1 MRNVIVLAAA
11 LAFTSAGVSG
21 PVFAQTAEAEA
32 APKPTDV
39 VTLKNGDRVTGELVK
54 MTGGKVVVKTDWAGD
69 VTVDFEDVATIECGR
84 SLPVEFKT
92 GEIITGRLEK
102 RADGTY
108 LVSDVLP
115 GGIRLKTE
123 DVESIAKPEPKIWS
137 GDFRVGLGYSSGNT
151 DTSSA
156 SAGAEVRRVTD
167 IDTFRIYANTNY
179 EERDNETSAQRT
191 WGGSDY
197 EYNFTDRWYG
207 KAYLILENDKFKD
220 LTLRTTVG
228 LSTGYKF
235 IKEDDML
242 LQGDIGPA
250 YINENYRGD
259 TEDRDFVALAI
270 GERFEW
276 KISDGQMLIQ
286 TLQIFPNTEK
296 FSDTLFTATLSYRQT
311 LTGNLYLDIA
321 LADEYDTEPADGK
334 ERNDFRST
342 LGLGYSF

>member
-1 MRNVIVLAAA
+1 MRIAIVLAAA
-11 LAFTSAGVSG
+11 LVSTWAVSG
-21 PVFAQTAEAEA
+21 GPTLAQTAETEE

-39 VTLKNGDRVTGELVK
+39 VTLKNGDRVTGELVQ

-69 VTVDFEDVATIECGR
+69 VSVDFEDVATIECSR
-84 SLPVEFKT
+84 SLPIEFTT

-102 RADGTY
+102 RGDGTY
-108 LVSDVLP
+108 LVSEVLP
-115 GGIRLKTE
+115 SGIPLKLE

-137 GDFRVGLGYSSGNT
+137 GDFRLGFGYSSGNT
-151 DTSSA
+151 DTMSV

-179 EERDNETSAQRT
+179 EERDNESSAQRT

-197 EYNFTDRWYG
+197 EYNFTERWYG

-220 LTLRTTVG
+220 LNLRTTVG
-228 LSTGYKF
+228 VSTGYKF

-259 TEDRDFVALAI
+259 TEDKDFVALAL

-276 KISDGQMLIQ
+276 KISEGQSLIQ
-286 TLQIFPNTEK
+286 TLLVFANTER
-296 FSDTLFTATLSYRQT
+296 FSDTLFNFALTYKQT
-311 LTGNLYLDIA
+311 VVGALYFDLTV
-321 LADEYDTEPADGK
+321 ADDYDTEPAEGTK
-334 ERNDFRST
+334 RNDFRMT
-342 LGLGYSF
+342 AGLGYSF